1 MFNRHYRYKR
11 ETREYQNR
19 EKKENYVH
27 DHSICGCSHDHSI
40 IQEFICHIPIAL
52 FSLCFSFLFIELFI
66 SIIKNISNFNS
77 LYYEIFNN
85 LFHISHYIHILLA
98 GFASIVLFLNF
109 SPKSFLFGFFMS
121 VFNSIFFCTLSDV
134 VLPSIATFLLG
145 FNLKIHICFFH
156 LNDTFNILTF
166 VILGAIGGICLIKGD
181 KQRSLKISKF
191 VSMGHIAIGCIASF
205 LYILSQI
212 NVSLVNF
219 SGLFLIMLLL
229 IVIIP
234 CTLSDVLIPIF
245 LSKWYVKKNNFY
257 DNKKNT
263 DFRINN

>member
-98 GFASIVLFLNF
+98 GFASIV
-109 SPKSFLFGFFMS
+109 S
-121 VFNSIFFCTLSDV
+121 C
-134 VLPSIATFLLG
+134 
-145 FNLKIHICFFH
+145 
-156 LNDTFNILTF
+156 
-166 VILGAIGGICLIKGD
+166 
-181 KQRSLKISKF
+181 
-191 VSMGHIAIGCIASF
+191 
-205 LYILSQI
+205 
-212 NVSLVNF
+212 
-219 SGLFLIMLLL
+219 LFLIQYFFVHCR
-229 IVIIP
+229 I
-234 CTLSDVLIPIF
+234 S
-245 LSKWYVKKNNFY
+245 FY
-257 DNKKNT
+257 LQ
-263 DFRINN
+263 